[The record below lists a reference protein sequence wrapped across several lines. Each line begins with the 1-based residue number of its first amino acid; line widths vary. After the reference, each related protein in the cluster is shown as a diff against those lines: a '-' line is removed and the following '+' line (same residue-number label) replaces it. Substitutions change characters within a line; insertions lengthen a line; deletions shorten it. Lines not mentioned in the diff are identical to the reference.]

1 MAGQHVQA
9 NLINEKGDNS
19 KKTDL
24 KSEDEILDKIAQ
36 TPTEIKL
43 KDDKEIAENS
53 DKKPDQ
59 AKQNEGS
66 GNALNARNGS
76 NTNGEKPV
84 QSYLALT
91 SLGMGKKDA
100 TKPNQISPE
109 SMVSNENEEASK
121 SLQNQ
126 STLKIDSG
134 KSSEGLRS
142 PADKRKRNKT
152 LKTEATQGKTYM
164 LGYIYSKYTRKYPL
178 RGYILGVLTHT
189 TALDRLWGGDE
200 TLTMWF

>member
-1 MAGQHVQA
+1 MDGQHVQA

-19 KKTDL
+19 KKTNL

-43 KDDKEIAENS
+43 KDDKDKVENS

-59 AKQNEGS
+59 TTQHEGS

-91 SLGMGKKDA
+91 SLGMGKKDG
-100 TKPNQISPE
+100 TKANQISPE
-109 SMVSNENEEASK
+109 NIVS
-121 SLQNQ
+121 
-126 STLKIDSG
+126 
-134 KSSEGLRS
+134 
-142 PADKRKRNKT
+142 DKN
-152 LKTEATQGKTYM
+152 
-164 LGYIYSKYTRKYPL
+164 YSQ
-178 RGYILGVLTHT
+178 H
-189 TALDRLWGGDE
+189 AE
-200 TLTMWF
+200 

>member
-43 KDDKEIAENS
+43 KDGKDKVENS

-59 AKQNEGS
+59 ATQHEQS
-66 GNALNARNGS
+66 GNAHNIRNGS

-100 TKPNQISPE
+100 TKHKLVSKRMSSFPAFLQFSKVSIPE
-109 SMVSNENEEASK
+109 
-121 SLQNQ
+121 
-126 STLKIDSG
+126 G
-134 KSSEGLRS
+134 
-142 PADKRKRNKT
+142 
-152 LKTEATQGKTYM
+152 
-164 LGYIYSKYTRKYPL
+164 
-178 RGYILGVLTHT
+178 
-189 TALDRLWGGDE
+189 E
-200 TLTMWF
+200 TLNSPQEKML

>member
-1 MAGQHVQA
+1 MDGQHVQA

-36 TPTEIKL
+36 TPTEIKV
-43 KDDKEIAENS
+43 KDDKDKVENS

-59 AKQNEGS
+59 ATQHEAS

-91 SLGMGKKDA
+91 SLGMGKKEG
-100 TKPNQISPE
+100 TKVNQISPE
-109 SMVSNENEEASK
+109 GMVSDKNEEASK
-121 SLQNQ
+121 SLQDQ
-126 STLKIDSG
+126 STLKIEPE

-164 LGYIYSKYTRKYPL
+164 LGYIYSMY
-178 RGYILGVLTHT
+178 LGKI
-189 TALDRLWGGDE
+189 WSKF
-200 TLTMWF
+200 M

>member
-1 MAGQHVQA
+1 MPSVDICWGWITLNSLDGQHVQA

-43 KDDKEIAENS
+43 KDDKNKEIAENS

-59 AKQNEGS
+59 TTQHEGS
-66 GNALNARNGS
+66 GNALNIRNGS

-91 SLGMGKKDA
+91 SLGMGKKDGIKA
-100 TKPNQISPE
+100 NQISPE
-109 SMVSNENEEASK
+109 GMVSDKNEEASK
-121 SLQNQ
+121 SLQDQ
-126 STLKIDSG
+126 STLKIEPE

-164 LGYIYSKYTRKYPL
+164 LGYIYSM
-178 RGYILGVLTHT
+178 YICKI
-189 TALDRLWGGDE
+189 WSKF
-200 TLTMWF
+200 M